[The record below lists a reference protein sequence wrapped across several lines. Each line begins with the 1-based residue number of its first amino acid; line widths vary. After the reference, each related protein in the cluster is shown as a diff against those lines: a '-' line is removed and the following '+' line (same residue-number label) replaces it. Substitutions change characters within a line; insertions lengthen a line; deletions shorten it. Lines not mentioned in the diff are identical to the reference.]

1 MKSIKNFNELPKNEQ
16 VYTLFH
22 DGKELFSR
30 SEKKFIIKL
39 FVVYEQFV
47 EIWYNSDKNI
57 IVKIEVVTDKELY
70 TKYGDN
76 INLDEL
82 MRIKG

>member
-1 MKSIKNFNELPKNEQ
+1 MESPENFSELPKNEQ
-16 VYTLFH
+16 VYNLFH

-30 SEKKFIIKL
+30 LEKKYIIKL

-57 IVKIEVVTDKELY
+57 IEKIAVLPDKELFAR
-70 TKYGDN
+70 YGDH
-76 INLDEL
+76 
-82 MRIKG
+82 IKLGEIIKT

>member
-1 MKSIKNFNELPKNEQ
+1 MESIKKFNDLPKNEQ

-30 SEKKFIIKL
+30 SEKKHIVKL

-57 IVKIEVVTDKELY
+57 IEKIETVTDKELY
-70 TKYGDN
+70 SNYGDN

-82 MRIKG
+82 IKS

>member
-1 MKSIKNFNELPKNEQ
+1 MESINKFNDLPKNEQ

-30 SEKKFIIKL
+30 TEKKHIIKL

-57 IVKIEVVTDKELY
+57 IVKIETVTDTELY
-70 TKYGDN
+70 SKYGDN

-82 MRIKG
+82 IRF

>member
-1 MKSIKNFNELPKNEQ
+1 MESIKKFNDLPKNEQ

-30 SEKKFIIKL
+30 SEKKHIVKL

-57 IVKIEVVTDKELY
+57 IEKIETVTDKELY
-70 TKYGDN
+70 SNYGDN
-76 INLDEL
+76 IDLAEL
-82 MRIKG
+82 IKS

>member
-1 MKSIKNFNELPKNEQ
+1 MESIKKFNDLPKNEQ

-30 SEKKFIIKL
+30 SEKKYIIKL

-57 IVKIEVVTDKELY
+57 IVKIETVTDTELY
-70 TKYGDN
+70 SKYGDN
-76 INLDEL
+76 IKLDEL
-82 MRIKG
+82 IKS

>member
-1 MKSIKNFNELPKNEQ
+1 MKSTKNFNELPKNEQ

-30 SEKKFIIKL
+30 SEKKYIIKL
-39 FVVYEQFV
+39 FVVFEQFV

-57 IVKIEVVTDKELY
+57 IEKIESVSDRELY
-70 TKYGDN
+70 RNYGDN

-82 MRIKG
+82 TKA

>member
-1 MKSIKNFNELPKNEQ
+1 MESTGNFSELPKNEQ
-16 VYTLFH
+16 VYNLFR

-30 SEKKFIIKL
+30 LEKNYIIKL

-57 IVKIEVVTDKELY
+57 IEKIVAITDIELY
-70 TKYGDN
+70 NKYGDN
-76 INLDEL
+76 IKLDEI
-82 MRIKG
+82 IKT